1 MGVRPVVKWS
11 SVVVGS
17 GGRRWLV
24 MGSKWGEVM
33 EVDDGNDDLFARKR
47 LCIRTNQADNILESF
62 KIIVKGKVF
71 RIRAK
76 ELFVWSPSFSEVH
89 EASHFSDDE
98 SVKGEAEKV
107 FVSSK
112 SKAVEDDTDS
122 EVVSDT
128 FFGDNEDDK
137 ECINDDVHPSIAKE
151 VSNDPF
157 KIYDLLN
164 KRAKDEGKSD
174 NDTSI
179 PFPPGFTPVLNSQVP
194 EAPHF
199 QDAEVIQSHN
209 KSEGCNSH
217 IFEGVVN
224 SNINCSPKD
233 CVKRHSGKEG
243 GSILG
248 VLDEMI
254 KVGQA
259 MGFAMDGCARDMENI
274 IGSQGE
280 NETKMEKI
288 SDMEI
293 KFLWG
298 NYNFDYS
305 ISEALGNSGGIL
317 CVWDPSIFHKDHHII
332 SDNFIA
338 LYGTWIPMKSQL
350 LMISVYAPQSPNS
363 KRLLWN
369 YISSLIN
376 RWNGESMVMGDFN
389 EVRCPEE
396 RWGSVFSS
404 QGARS
409 FNSFIST
416 SGLNDIQ
423 LEGYSFTW
431 AHPSGFKMSKLDRFL
446 VSDGV
451 LSISPHLSAICLDK
465 HLSDHRPILLREFVS
480 DYGPI
485 PFRIYHSWFSLDGFD
500 QMVKSSWNSF
510 NLTEGNGMS
519 RFKKKLQM
527 LKGVIRSW
535 VAERCYSSKV
545 SIQDTRIW
553 DYLDDVLLS
562 FGFGIKWRSW
572 IRGSLVSSKAA
583 QEGDPLAPF
592 LFILIMESLHLSFSR
607 AIDAGLFTGI
617 KLDSSLSIS
626 HLFYA
631 DDVVFIGEWSNGNLS
646 GILNI
651 LKCFSLLSGLSINLN
666 KSQLLGVGVSDNRV
680 FEAALTLGCSVMKY
694 PFKYLGVRVGD
705 NMSLVNAW
713 DETVTKLRKRLTRW
727 KLKTLSIGGR
737 LTLLKSV
744 LGSSPIYNMSL
755 FKAPKS
761 VINKMEGI
769 RRDFF
774 NGIQEGHRKISW
786 TKWSKVLAAKKF
798 GGLGVS
804 SFFALNRALLAKWFW
819 RYLTNDGS
827 LWCRVISSIHGGHN
841 QIMSAAQPSL
851 WGSIIKEMNSL
862 KVQGVDIVSH
872 FRIRV
877 GNGSK
882 TRFWKDIWIGDSQLQ
897 HMFPRLFALE
907 SAKDSYVAEK
917 LDTGISASFRR
928 TVRGGAESY
937 QLDLLLNLLEPIS
950 LSSLD
955 DRWVCDLNGDGEF
968 RVKDIRLMIDEFFLP
983 KGDAP
988 TRWINCIPIKVN
1000 IFAWK
1005 MFLDRL
1011 PTRSNLARR
1020 NVVLSSVLCPIC
1032 DVYPEDMNHLFFKC
1046 SMTRDITRLVCRW
1059 WDLGESSF
1067 SSYGEWL
1074 SFFKSIRL
1082 TSKLKIILEGVFYT
1096 MCFAIKN
1103 FSWDCTLRAEEVVV
1117 PNVGAKPWREK
1128 SPRRTT
1134 PWLAPR
1140 VWETDGESVLRETC
1154 PTRASFH
1161 DLLLLSSFI
1170 VYSICLLLLP
1180 YSVKPPNAQAVQDVE
1195 TWKHSDF
1202 LCHNYVLNG
1211 LVGSLYNVYYKTT
1224 TAKELWESLECKH
1237 KTEDAGSALELVKK
1251 ETSYVYGRCFEA
1263 FRNLIC
1269 HNYALYGRND
1279 IKTKAMRESDLRK
1292 LEDQLHNDE
1301 VNVQNQR
1308 QRDDNDL

>member
-1 MGVRPVVKWS
+1 MVEGEWVDDPIRVKDEFRVHFANRFQDPGFCYGKINFEFPNRLNADQVSDLESPVSYDEIRDAVWACGENKSPGPDGYTFDFFRKFWD
-11 SVVVGS
+11 VVGS
-17 GGRRWLV
+17 DLCTAVLWFFEH
-24 MGSKWGEVM
+24 GS
-33 EVDDGNDDLFARKR
+33 FA
-47 LCIRTNQADNILESF
+47 S
-62 KIIVKGKVF
+62 
-71 RIRAK
+71 
-76 ELFVWSPSFSEVH
+76 
-89 EASHFSDDE
+89 
-98 SVKGEAEKV
+98 
-107 FVSSK
+107 
-112 SKAVEDDTDS
+112 
-122 EVVSDT
+122 
-128 FFGDNEDDK
+128 
-137 ECINDDVHPSIAKE
+137 
-151 VSNDPF
+151 
-157 KIYDLLN
+157 
-164 KRAKDEGKSD
+164 
-174 NDTSI
+174 
-179 PFPPGFTPVLNSQVP
+179 
-194 EAPHF
+194 
-199 QDAEVIQSHN
+199 
-209 KSEGCNSH
+209 GCNSSF
-217 IFEGVVN
+217 ITIIPKILDPKVVN
-224 SNINCSPKD
+224 DFRPISLIGCIYKT
-233 CVKRHSGKEG
+233 VTK
-243 GSILG
+243 IL
-248 VLDEMI
+248 
-254 KVGQA
+254 A
-259 MGFAMDGCARDMENI
+259 
-274 IGSQGE
+274 S
-280 NETKMEKI
+280 
-288 SDMEI
+288 
-293 KFLWG
+293 
-298 NYNFDYS
+298 
-305 ISEALGNSGGIL
+305 
-317 CVWDPSIFHKDHHII
+317 
-332 SDNFIA
+332 
-338 LYGTWIPMKSQL
+338 
-350 LMISVYAPQSPNS
+350 
-363 KRLLWN
+363 RLSMV
-369 YISSLIN
+369 ISSLISDVQTSFLSN
-376 RWNGESMVMGDFN
+376 RQIPDGPFIINEILSRCKTKKQKTMIFKVDFAKAYDSI
-389 EVRCPEE
+389 
-396 RWGSVFSS
+396 RW
-404 QGARS
+404 RS
-409 FNSFIST
+409 
-416 SGLNDIQ
+416 
-423 LEGYSFTW
+423 
-431 AHPSGFKMSKLDRFL
+431 
-446 VSDGV
+446 
-451 LSISPHLSAICLDK
+451 
-465 HLSDHRPILLREFVS
+465 
-480 DYGPI
+480 
-485 PFRIYHSWFSLDGFD
+485 
-500 QMVKSSWNSF
+500 
-510 NLTEGNGMS
+510 
-519 RFKKKLQM
+519 
-527 LKGVIRSW
+527 
-535 VAERCYSSKV
+535 
-545 SIQDTRIW
+545 
-553 DYLDDVLLS
+553 
-562 FGFGIKWRSW
+562 WRSW
-572 IRGSLVSSKAA
+572 IRGSLVSSKSSILVNGSPTSEFHSHCGLK
-583 QEGDPLAPF
+583 QGDPLAPF
-592 LFILIMESLHLSFSR
+592 LFILIMKSLHLSFSR

-713 DETVTKLRKRLTRW
+713 DDTVTKLRKRLSRW

-1096 MCFAIKN
+1096 MWWCLWSFRNRLLFAPTN
-1103 FSWDCTLRAEEVVV
+1103 
-1117 PNVGAKPWREK
+1117 
-1128 SPRRTT
+1128 PRKDS
-1134 PWLAPR
+1134 LFDDI
-1140 VWETDGESVLRETC
+1140 V
-1154 PTRASFH
+1154 
-1161 DLLLLSSFI
+1161 LLSFNWI
-1170 VYSICLLLLP
+1170 LARGKI
-1180 YSVKPPNAQAVQDVE
+1180 K
-1195 TWKHSDF
+1195 
-1202 LCHNYVLNG
+1202 LNW
-1211 LVGSLYNVYYKTT
+1211 VSWIQHPSLI
-1224 TAKELWESLECKH
+1224 SL
-1237 KTEDAGSALELVKK
+1237 
-1251 ETSYVYGRCFEA
+1251 
-1263 FRNLIC
+1263 
-1269 HNYALYGRND
+1269 
-1279 IKTKAMRESDLRK
+1279 
-1292 LEDQLHNDE
+1292 
-1301 VNVQNQR
+1301 
-1308 QRDDNDL
+1308 